1 MSRRSATCCV
11 KGSPQ
16 GVKNTTVGLGPSALM
31 ASMASAIGPT
41 FMSMP
46 CPPPYGSSSTVRWR
60 SCVQSR
66 RLYALKSK
74 RPALRAR
81 PKIDVDMTGS
91 NISGKTE
98 RVSISML
105 SSLLV
110 HIDQAVHH
118 VDGNCSCVGKIEHNL
133 LDHGN
138 QHLAVPIA
146 LDNPNIVSRRRHNL
160 DDRAE

>member
-1 MSRRSATCCV
+1 M
-11 KGSPQ
+11 
-16 GVKNTTVGLGPSALM
+16 
-31 ASMASAIGPT
+31 
-41 FMSMP
+41 
-46 CPPPYGSSSTVRWR
+46 
-60 SCVQSR
+60 
-66 RLYALKSK
+66 
-74 RPALRAR
+74 RAR